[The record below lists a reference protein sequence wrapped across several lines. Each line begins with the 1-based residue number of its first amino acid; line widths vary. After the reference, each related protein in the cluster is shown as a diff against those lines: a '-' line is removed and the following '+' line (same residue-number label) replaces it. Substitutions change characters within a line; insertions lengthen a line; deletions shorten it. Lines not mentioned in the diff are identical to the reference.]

1 MYKRRRRRHIVMP
14 VLAGLLTLATL
25 GSTAFAAPSFSLPQA
40 AAYFSSILCA
50 PNAALAATRRVL
62 DDAMDEDA
70 VPTAQ
75 PIDEDDPEAGFW
87 TVGPT
92 EEEMLP
98 QSEAQ
103 SVSSGASSVP
113 DGPIPDGMAPL
124 LEAHYEQGAGAG
136 YVSSGAATVR
146 NSTDLPDSE
155 VAAEMMQTLPFQ
167 VELNSAEPQ
176 VLIMHTHTTETYEL
190 EEKNWCDPAFSA
202 RSTDLS
208 VNMAAVGAEMAA
220 QLNAAGVNTLHDTTL
235 HDYPSYNGSYAKSN
249 ATVRSYLERYPSIK
263 VVLDVH
269 RDAIQRDDG
278 TRVKPVADIGGMK
291 AAQVMIICGAD
302 VDGNLPNF
310 KQNLRFASRWQ
321 DKMESMFPGLTRP
334 VLFDYRYYN
343 QDDGHYLIGHA
354 HGTLAANAGEP
365 GKLVRKVFKG
375 FGVLHSAAPD
385 QPRPGIFMPPVILAI
400 SSSESLS
407 TAATALL
414 TAAAIRSS
422 SISRSSGSTASG
434 LILMAVTSCLPVMV
448 TVTISP
454 LAVPVYSRASSSSCF
469 ARISSC
475 IFWT

>member
-1 MYKRRRRRHIVMP
+1 MP

-98 QSEAQ
+98 QNEAQ
-103 SVSSGASSVP
+103 SISSGASSVP

-263 VVLDVH
+263 VVLDDH

-321 DKMESMFPGLTRP
+321 DKMESMFPGLHGLCCSTTAITIRILRPAACSLRWAAMPILWKRPNTRP
-334 VLFDYRYYN
+334 PGWSGPGCFVCRGLNAPVYKLF
-343 QDDGHYLIGHA
+343 GHA
-354 HGTLAANAGEP
+354 KAPAHTHGAFLLVQSYSATSSKASSPAPQTGHGTGERRP
-365 GKLVRKVFKG
+365 QMSGRK
-375 FGVLHSAAPD
+375 
-385 QPRPGIFMPPVILAI
+385 
-400 SSSESLS
+400 
-407 TAATALL
+407 
-414 TAAAIRSS
+414 
-422 SISRSSGSTASG
+422 
-434 LILMAVTSCLPVMV
+434 
-448 TVTISP
+448 
-454 LAVPVYSRASSSSCF
+454 
-469 ARISSC
+469 SC
-475 IFWT
+475 ISIFS

>member
-1 MYKRRRRRHIVMP
+1 
-14 VLAGLLTLATL
+14 
-25 GSTAFAAPSFSLPQA
+25 
-40 AAYFSSILCA
+40 
-50 PNAALAATRRVL
+50 
-62 DDAMDEDA
+62 
-70 VPTAQ
+70 
-75 PIDEDDPEAGFW
+75 
-87 TVGPT
+87 
-92 EEEMLP
+92 
-98 QSEAQ
+98 
-103 SVSSGASSVP
+103 
-113 DGPIPDGMAPL
+113 MAPL

-302 VDGNLPNF
+302 VDGNLPNLNRTSALPAAGRIRW
-310 KQNLRFASRWQ
+310 KACSSVSHGLCCSTTAITIRILRPA
-321 DKMESMFPGLTRP
+321 P
-334 VLFDYRYYN
+334 
-343 QDDGHYLIGHA
+343 A
-354 HGTLAANAGEP
+354 H
-365 GKLVRKVFKG
+365 
-375 FGVLHSAAPD
+375 
-385 QPRPGIFMPPVILAI
+385 
-400 SSSESLS
+400 
-407 TAATALL
+407 
-414 TAAAIRSS
+414 
-422 SISRSSGSTASG
+422 
-434 LILMAVTSCLPVMV
+434 
-448 TVTISP
+448 
-454 LAVPVYSRASSSSCF
+454 
-469 ARISSC
+469 
-475 IFWT
+475 

>member
-1 MYKRRRRRHIVMP
+1 MP

-176 VLIMHTHTTETYEL
+176 VCTRTPQKPT
-190 EEKNWCDPAFSA
+190 NW
-202 RSTDLS
+202 
-208 VNMAAVGAEMAA
+208 
-220 QLNAAGVNTLHDTTL
+220 
-235 HDYPSYNGSYAKSN
+235 
-249 ATVRSYLERYPSIK
+249 
-263 VVLDVH
+263 
-269 RDAIQRDDG
+269 
-278 TRVKPVADIGGMK
+278 
-291 AAQVMIICGAD
+291 
-302 VDGNLPNF
+302 
-310 KQNLRFASRWQ
+310 
-321 DKMESMFPGLTRP
+321 
-334 VLFDYRYYN
+334 
-343 QDDGHYLIGHA
+343 
-354 HGTLAANAGEP
+354 
-365 GKLVRKVFKG
+365 RKKTG
-375 FGVLHSAAPD
+375 
-385 QPRPGIFMPPVILAI
+385 
-400 SSSESLS
+400 
-407 TAATALL
+407 
-414 TAAAIRSS
+414 AIR
-422 SISRSSGSTASG
+422 RFPPA
-434 LILMAVTSCLPVMV
+434 
-448 TVTISP
+448 
-454 LAVPVYSRASSSSCF
+454 
-469 ARISSC
+469 ARIFLS
-475 IFWT
+475 IWPQ